1 MRETLA
7 EFRYKTHGVVLS
19 SRLKPSTMA
28 KTLFIHS
35 TGTAPFMWDS
45 ISEELVPSS
54 QRLQPSN
61 LGYPPYDVIPRGQ
74 KTTLA
79 QEAAHVLT
87 QVPADE
93 PLDVVAHSYGGLI
106 ALELLPVLGD
116 RVRSLCLF
124 EPVLFGAL
132 MKDETA
138 DPATLERA
146 RSFLANDWFLT
157 DEERGGTDPW
167 LELFIDYWNRP
178 GTWARMPQMMR
189 NHSLQVGWKMFQEV
203 RSVFFEAK
211 TFEERPLPR
220 VPVTLVMGERSPI
233 EAREIVKSYARRHP
247 FVRTVELPG
256 TGHMAPLTH
265 PAKVHGALA
274 EHLSR

>member
-1 MRETLA
+1 M
-7 EFRYKTHGVVLS
+7 VL
-19 SRLKPSTMA
+19 
-28 KTLFIHS
+28 FVHS

-45 ISEELVPSS
+45 IPEEVVPSAS
-54 QRLQPSN
+54 RLQPAN
-61 LGYPPYDVIPRGQ
+61 LGYPPYETVPRGQ

-87 QVPADE
+87 QVPAE
-93 PLDVVAHSYGGLI
+93 GPLDVVAHSYGALV
-106 ALELLPVLGD
+106 ALELLPALGE
-116 RVRSLCLF
+116 RVRSLFFL

-138 DPATLERA
+138 DPAALERGRTFA
-146 RSFLANDWFLT
+146 ANDWFLT
-157 DEERGGTDPW
+157 DDEKGGGDAW

-178 GTWARMPQMMR
+178 GSWARMPELMKHHNQ
-189 NHSLQVGWKMFQEV
+189 QVGWKMYQEV

-211 TFEERPLPR
+211 TFEERPLPK

-247 FVRTVELPG
+247 WVRTVELAG

-265 PAKVHGALA
+265 PAKVHEALA
-274 EHLSR
+274 EHLRSR

>member
-1 MRETLA
+1 MRD
-7 EFRYKTHGVVLS
+7 KTHGVNLS
-19 SRLKPSTMA
+19 SHLEPSIMA

-45 ISEELVPSS
+45 IPEEVVPSA

-61 LGYPPYDVIPRGQ
+61 LGYPPYALIPRGQ

-87 QVPADE
+87 QLPVDE

-106 ALELLPVLGD
+106 ALELLPLLGA

-146 RSFLANDWFLT
+146 RTFLANDWFLS
-157 DEERGGTDPW
+157 DEEKGGTDPW

-178 GTWARMPQMMR
+178 GSWARMPELLR
-189 NHSLQVGWKMFQEV
+189 EHSLQVGWKMFQEV

-211 TFEERPLPR
+211 TFEERPLPE
-220 VPVTLVMGERSPI
+220 VKVTLVMGERSPI

-247 FVRTVELPG
+247 WARVVELAG

-265 PAKVHGALA
+265 PAKVHAALA